1 MENQYFQRLTVL
13 AVIFFSFISSLFATN
28 YYVDPV
34 NGSNTNSGLSSV
46 AAKANIQNA
55 SNLTLPG
62 DTVFLMNG
70 TYTATNNYNQS
81 VVTITRSGTPDNY
94 ITYKQFPGH
103 TPKIQL
109 LHGLSYQ
116 VWRAIGVNASYI
128 VIDGIEIEGATAS
141 QTYEDAFETWQ
152 NYEKGIKDWP
162 LISSYNCGSIS
173 IGGAGSPHHVIIR
186 NCEIHDCGG
195 GIGGFSCDYITL
207 ENNLIYNNCWY
218 SMYAGSGISILDPKS
233 IDAVT
238 SYKIFIRN
246 NIVHNN
252 KTLVP
257 WEKIDALS
265 DGNGII
271 LDVNIGNGTTVAP
284 YIGRYL
290 VENNVSYNNGG
301 GGVHAYK
308 AAHVDIINNTAYNN
322 GTVVGYPEIDAN
334 QCSDV
339 KIYNN
344 IMYARTGGN
353 CNGNDANTIYDY
365 NLYYNGTAYKKG
377 AHDITAEPQFVNLA
391 KDATADFRLKNTSPA
406 INNGS
411 NTNGQFSPTDILRVA
426 RPIGF
431 STDMGA
437 YEYPVVIPRAEINV
451 KQGATEITDGT
462 GSYDFGDVAS
472 TTPKTVSFT
481 IENSGDF
488 ALNLTGTPKVAITG
502 TGFSLEADAPATVS
516 ANGNVTFQVKLTT
529 TTTGAYTGTISI
541 ANNDA
546 NENPYNFP
554 ITGYGYDGTKVLQN
568 ITFPSLPIKVMG
580 EADFD
585 AGASS
590 SAGLPI
596 TYTSSSTGVAT
607 IVAGKIHLVNAGTTT
622 ITASQAGDANTNVA
636 KSLTQLLTVTPVLPP
651 AGTNLITNPTFD
663 ANTTSW
669 SFANKN
675 SATATV
681 ESAAL
686 AGSTTNV
693 GKVAI
698 TSTGTNTGTDNIQ
711 LSTNVFL
718 VKDRNYLITFRGSAD
733 AARNASVQLL
743 RNASPWSTVYSKGV
757 ALTTTQTKFGS
768 FAFTSSYTGSVAFRF
783 FIGGSNITAYFDDVE
798 IIEEPI
804 TAVKVIGTNKS
815 DKVVIYPNPVADVLN
830 VNFPA
835 KYNEKVTISI
845 VDLQGRVLSTKNYV
859 ATSDGINTFQFD
871 VQAIAQ
877 GTYLVKVSTSASA
890 TSKMIVI
897 KR

>member
-1 MENQYFQRLTVL
+1 MIKKICKKLTL
-13 AVIFFSFISSLFATN
+13 IAVIALFNWSTLFATN
-28 YYVDPV
+28 YYVSALT
-34 NGSNTNSGLSSV
+34 GSNNNTGLSETS
-46 AAKANIQNA
+46 AFASIQNA
-55 SNLTLPG
+55 ADLTTPG
-62 DTVFLMNG
+62 DTVFVMNG
-70 TYTATNNYNQS
+70 TYSDAKWATSNH
-81 VVTITRSGTPDNY
+81 VTMLYVTRSGAENAY
-94 ITYKQFPGH
+94 ITYKNYPGH
-103 TPKIQL
+103 TPKIL
-109 LHGLSYQ
+109 GINARWNC
-116 VWRAIGVNASYI
+116 VEMNASYI
-128 VIDGIEIEGATAS
+128 VIDGLNFEGNNANITLEEATQAYNDVVKKVAS
-141 QTYEDAFETWQ
+141 
-152 NYEKGIKDWP
+152 
-162 LISSYNCGSIS
+162 
-173 IGGAGSPHHVIIR
+173 AGSQGRYNTNCISMGGSKHHITIK
-186 NCEIHDCGG
+186 NCKVHDFSAG
-195 GIGGFSCDYITL
+195 GIGVGAADYVNI
-207 ENNLIYNNCWY
+207 ENNIIYNNSWY
-218 SMYAGSGISILDPKS
+218 TMYATSGISVLNTKS
-233 IDAVT
+233 IDNVT

-271 LDVNIGNGTTVAP
+271 LDVNVGNGTTVAP
-284 YIGRYL
+284 YVGRYL

-301 GGVHAYK
+301 GGIHAYK

-365 NLYYNGTAYKKG
+365 NLYFNGPAYKKG
-377 AHDITAEPQFVNLA
+377 AHDITADPQFVNLA
-391 KDATADFRLKNTSPA
+391 KDATANFRLQSTSPA

-411 NTNGQFSPTDILRVA
+411 NTSGQFSPTDILKVA

-502 TGFSLEADAPATVS
+502 TGFSLEADAPATVPT
-516 ANGNVTFQVKLTT
+516 NGNVTFQVKLTT
-529 TTTGAYTGTISI
+529 TTIGAYTGTISI

-546 NENPYNFP
+546 NENPYNFA

-580 EADFD
+580 ESDFNP
-585 AGASS
+585 GATSS
-590 SAGLPI
+590 TGLAI
-596 TYTSSSTGVAT
+596 TYTSSNTKVAT
-607 IVAGKIHLVNAGTTT
+607 IVNGKVHLVNAGEST
-622 ITASQAGDANTNVA
+622 ITASQFGDDDTNPA
-636 KSLTQLLTVTPVLPP
+636 KSLTQLLTVTPVLPA
-651 AGTNLITNPTFD
+651 AGSNLITNPTFD
-663 ANTTSW
+663 ANTTGW
-669 SFANKN
+669 SFANKK
-675 SATATV
+675 SAASTV
-681 ESAAL
+681 ESFEL
-686 AGSTTNV
+686 AGSTSNV
-693 GKVAI
+693 GKVVI
-698 TSTGTNTGTDNIQ
+698 TSLGTTTSSDNVQ
-711 LSTNVFL
+711 LSTNVFV

-743 RNASPWSTVYSKGV
+743 MNASPWSTIYSKGV

-768 FAFTSSYTGSVAFRF
+768 FAFTSTYTGSVAFRF
-783 FIGGSNITAYFDDVE
+783 FLGASNIVTYFDDVE
-798 IIEEPI
+798 IIEEP
-804 TAVKVIGTNKS
+804 TVNVNVISANLS
-815 DKVVIYPNPVADVLN
+815 SEVIMFPNPATDILN
-830 VNFPA
+830 VNVRT
-835 KYNEKVTISI
+835 KYNEKVAISI
-845 VDLQGRVLSTKNYV
+845 IDLQGRVLSTKRYV
-859 ATSDGINTFQFD
+859 ATSEGINTFQFD
-871 VQAIAQ
+871 VQTISQ
-877 GTYLVKVSTSASA
+877 GNYLVKVSTLGAV
-890 TSKMIVI
+890 TSKIIVV